1 MSTNNHVFKRILS
14 FSGLNRNGDLAL
26 QAFKLGGYHTASKSK
41 IKAWRTLDT
50 SNHRYQAMPGDALTA
65 FFDGLL
71 ILAEQNTLSSVA
83 VKPPPLGGGY
93 KATCTL

>member
-1 MSTNNHVFKRILS
+1 MNNQIFKRTLAIT
-14 FSGLNRNGDLAL
+14 GLNFDEELSL

-50 SNHRYQAMPGDALTA
+50 SNHRYQAMPSDALTA

-71 ILAEQNTLSSVA
+71 SLSEQNILCCYI
-83 VKPPPLGGGY
+83 KE
-93 KATCTL
+93 

>member
-1 MSTNNHVFKRILS
+1 MNNQIFKRTLAIT
-14 FSGLNRNGDLAL
+14 GLNFDEELSL

-65 FFDGLL
+65 FFDGVL
-71 ILAEQNTLSSVA
+71 ILSEQNIICCYIE
-83 VKPPPLGGGY
+83 KGE
-93 KATCTL
+93 

>member
-1 MSTNNHVFKRILS
+1 MLMNNQIFKRTLAIT
-14 FSGLNRNGDLAL
+14 GLNRDEELAL

-50 SNHRYQAMPGDALTA
+50 SNHRYQAMPSDALTA

-71 ILAEQNTLSSVA
+71 LLSEQNILCCYIE
-83 VKPPPLGGGY
+83 KGQ
-93 KATCTL
+93 

>member
-1 MSTNNHVFKRILS
+1 MDNQIFKRTLAIT
-14 FSGLNRNGDLAL
+14 GLNRDEDLAL

-50 SNHRYQAMPGDALTA
+50 SNHRYQAMPSDALTA

-71 ILAEQNTLSSVA
+71 LLSEQNILCCYIE
-83 VKPPPLGGGY
+83 KGQ
-93 KATCTL
+93 

>member
-1 MSTNNHVFKRILS
+1 MNNQIFKRTLAIT
-14 FSGLNRNGDLAL
+14 GLNRDEESAL
-26 QAFKLGGYHTASKSK
+26 QAFSLGGYHTASKSK

-71 ILAEQNTLSSVA
+71 ILAEQNIICCYIE
-83 VKPPPLGGGY
+83 KGE
-93 KATCTL
+93 

>member
-1 MSTNNHVFKRILS
+1 MNNQIFKRTLAIT
-14 FSGLNRNGDLAL
+14 GLNRDEDLAL

-50 SNHRYQAMPGDALTA
+50 NNHRYQAMPSDALTA

-71 ILAEQNTLSSVA
+71 ILAEQNIICCYIE
-83 VKPPPLGGGY
+83 KGE
-93 KATCTL
+93 

>member
-14 FSGLNRNGDLAL
+14 FSGLNRNEGLAL

-50 SNHRYQAMPGDALTA
+50 INHRYQAMPSDALTA

-71 ILAEQNTLSSVA
+71 ILAEQNTLCCYIE
-83 VKPPPLGGGY
+83 KGE
-93 KATCTL
+93 

>member
-14 FSGLNRNGDLAL
+14 FSGLNRNEDLAL
-26 QAFKLGGYHTASKSK
+26 KAFELEGFSASKSK

-50 SNHRYQAMPGDALTA
+50 SNHRYQAMPNDALTA

-71 ILAEQNTLSSVA
+71 ILAEQNILCCYIE
-83 VKPPPLGGGY
+83 KGE
-93 KATCTL
+93 

>member
-1 MSTNNHVFKRILS
+1 MDNQIFKRTLAIT
-14 FSGLNRNGDLAL
+14 GLNRDEDLAL

-50 SNHRYQAMPGDALTA
+50 SNHRYQAMPNDALTA

-71 ILAEQNTLSSVA
+71 LLAEQNIICCYIE
-83 VKPPPLGGGY
+83 KGE
-93 KATCTL
+93 

>member
-14 FSGLNRNGDLAL
+14 FSGLNRNEDLAL
-26 QAFKLGGYHTASKSK
+26 KAFELEGFSASKSK

-50 SNHRYQAMPGDALTA
+50 SNHRYQAMPNDALTA

-71 ILAEQNTLSSVA
+71 ILAEQNTLSCYIE
-83 VKPPPLGGGY
+83 KGG
-93 KATCTL
+93 

>member
-1 MSTNNHVFKRILS
+1 MDNQIFKRTLAIT
-14 FSGLNRNGDLAL
+14 GLNRDEDLAL

-50 SNHRYQAMPGDALTA
+50 SNHRYQAMPNDALTA

-71 ILAEQNTLSSVA
+71 ILAEQNIICCYIE
-83 VKPPPLGGGY
+83 KGE
-93 KATCTL
+93 

>member
-1 MSTNNHVFKRILS
+1 MDNQIFKRTLAIT
-14 FSGLNRNGDLAL
+14 GLNRDEELAL

-50 SNHRYQAMPGDALTA
+50 SNHRYQAMPNDALTA

-71 ILAEQNTLSSVA
+71 SLSEQNILCCYI
-83 VKPPPLGGGY
+83 KE
-93 KATCTL
+93 